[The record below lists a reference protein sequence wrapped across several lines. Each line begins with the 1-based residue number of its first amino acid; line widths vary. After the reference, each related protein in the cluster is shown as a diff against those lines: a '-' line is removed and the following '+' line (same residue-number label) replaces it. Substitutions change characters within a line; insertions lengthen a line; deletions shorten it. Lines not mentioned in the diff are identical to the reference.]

1 MNTFGLFKKSI
12 IEKTPTFFLVKN
24 TLYENKKYLSL
35 EIVASFL
42 RASSE
47 LITIAIIYLAIK
59 VITSDEPVE
68 DFFSQ
73 ISLLD
78 FFPFVV
84 KIINFFDNKSLFL
97 IFMISTIFVQ
107 IFQSFMD
114 FLSLT
119 SVGYLKAKIQTN
131 ITNKIHN
138 QLLKFDFP
146 CLSSYKVGN
155 LVDYIQQ
162 SYEAIGIEVDCYA
175 QMFVSIL
182 LGLVYFLALSRISFS
197 LLFIVGFLSLILLAV
212 QYYLLP
218 KIKAGSRQLN
228 KMKAKVMEQVVE
240 DLQGLRL
247 LHVNSLFEFASENL
261 RKLNKEFEVL
271 YQKQGV
277 RLAVTR
283 PISTFLPIIIT
294 ALVASLS
301 VFVFEVEYKDFLPT
315 LLTFL
320 FALQRLNGQINQ
332 IAFLTNTLADNSGR
346 LRRLDQILDNT
357 DKSFRRL
364 GGKTFTKLKRNIEIT
379 NLTLFYRDNDRAALK
394 NIDISIS
401 KGSKVALVG
410 SSGAGKSSLV
420 DVIVG
425 LYEPTEGKILV
436 DGINLNHIDLDSWR
450 NSLGVVS
457 QDTILLN
464 RSINENL
471 SLGIKDVSKKQIEK
485 VCKVSQAHEFI
496 LKLPQGYK
504 TIIGERG
511 YKLSGGQRQRL
522 SLARALLKNPEILIL
537 DEATSS
543 LDSINESLV
552 QEAIQKS
559 SKNLTLITIA
569 HRLSTIINSDI
580 IFVLKNGSIIEKGTH
595 IDLLKQK
602 GKYYELWIKQ
612 ND

>member
-1 MNTFGLFKKSI
+1 MNTFALFKKSI
-12 IEKTPTFFLVKN
+12 LKKTPTFFLIKN
-24 TLYENKKYLSL
+24 TLYENKKYLV
-35 EIVASFL
+35 INIFTSFL

-47 LITIAIIYLAIK
+47 LITLSIIFLAVK
-59 VITSDEPVE
+59 VIVSNEPV
-68 DFFSQ
+68 DNFFSR

-78 FFPFVV
+78 FFPFLL

-97 IFMISTIFVQ
+97 ILIISAIFVQ
-107 IFQSFMD
+107 IFQSIMD
-114 FLSLT
+114 FLNLT
-119 SVGYLKAKIQTN
+119 SLGYLKAKIQTN
-131 ITNKIHN
+131 ITTTIHN

-162 SYEAIGIEVDCYA
+162 SFEAISTEVDSYA
-175 QMFVSIL
+175 QIFVSIL

-197 LLFIVGFLSLILLAV
+197 LLFIVGFLSLILLTM

-218 KIKAGSRQLN
+218 KIKEGSRKLN
-228 KMKAKVMEQVVE
+228 KMKAKIMEQVVE

-247 LHVNSLFEFASENL
+247 LHVNSLFDFASVNL
-261 RKLNKEFEVL
+261 QNLNKEFEIL
-271 YQKQGV
+271 YKEQGV
-277 RLAVTR
+277 RRAFIR

-320 FALQRLNGQINQ
+320 FALQRLNGQITQ
-332 IAFLTNTLADNSGR
+332 IANLTNVLADNSGR
-346 LRRLDQILDNT
+346 LKRLDQILDNT

-364 GGKTFTKLKRNIEIT
+364 GGKKFTTLKRNIEIT
-379 NLTLFYRDNDRAALK
+379 NLSLKYKENNRAALK

-420 DVIVG
+420 DLMVG
-425 LYEPTEGKILV
+425 LYEPTKGKILV
-436 DGINLNHIDLDSWR
+436 DGLNLNRIDLDSWR
-450 NSLGVVS
+450 NALGVVS

-471 SLGIKDVSKKQIEK
+471 ALGIGDVSKSQIEE

-559 SKNLTLITIA
+559 SQNLTLITIA
-569 HRLSTIINSDI
+569 HRLSTIINSDV
-580 IFVLKNGSIIEKGTH
+580 IFVFKNGSIIEKGTH
-595 IDLLKQK
+595 IDLLNQK